1 MDSLLPLFAT
11 APKGVASLLMDEL
24 ATLGAT
30 DLKEQP
36 AGVIFR
42 GSLETAYRACL
53 WSRCAS
59 RILLQLSRFPA
70 ATPEQLYEGI
80 QRIDWSAHLAS
91 QGSLAVDFNTSPRS
105 SITHSH
111 YGALKVKDAIVDQF
125 RERTGERPSV
135 DTRHPDLRI
144 NVHLHRDEAS
154 VSLDLSGDS
163 LHRRGYRQQSVEA
176 PLKENLAA
184 AILIRAG
191 WPEIAQR
198 GGTLLDPMSGS
209 GTLPIEAA
217 LMAGDVAPGLQHAR
231 FGFSGWKKHDP
242 VLWEQLLK
250 EARQRRE
257 QGAGRVSRII
267 GYDTDRS
274 AVRAA
279 IANVEATGL
288 HGVIHIERRDLAT
301 LQPPEAAKPGL
312 VIVNPPYGERLGE
325 VEALA
330 GLYADLADRL
340 KQGFVG
346 WQAAVFT
353 GNPDLT
359 RRMGLRA
366 RKQYAFYNGAIPC
379 KLLRFEL
386 QQEWFIERP
395 VISGGM
401 VMPRPAAVEQLS
413 EGAQMFA
420 NRLRKNLREL
430 GRWARREGITCYRI
444 YDADMPEY
452 ALAIDLYGGEEL
464 SVHVQEYQAP
474 KSIDSNKA
482 QTRLYEALAALP
494 ELLDVPMQRIHF
506 KVRSRQKGK
515 AQYERQA
522 EEKNFLE
529 VAEGGCKFLVNL
541 TDYLD
546 TGLFLDHRL
555 TRALIAELAP
565 GRRMLNLFAYTGS
578 ATVYAAKGGARATT
592 TVDMS
597 RTYLDWA
604 RRNMALNGFSGD
616 NHTFIQADC
625 LDWLE
630 QQAETVWHRY
640 GLIFLD
646 PPTFSTSKR
655 MEKTFDIQRDHVQL
669 IRNTARLLTP
679 DGILI
684 FSNNF
689 RRFKMDRAALE
700 GLNIEEITQATLPK
714 DFSRNAKIH
723 NCWKITHQT
732 LGKHNLAT

>member
-1 MDSLLPLFAT
+1 MNPLLLLFAT

-24 ATLGAT
+24 AGLGAT

-36 AGVIFR
+36 AGVVFQ
-42 GSLETAYRACL
+42 GTLETAYRACL

-59 RILLQLSRFPA
+59 RILLQLAHFPA
-70 ATPEQLYEGI
+70 ASPEQLYEGI
-80 QRIDWSAHLAS
+80 QTIDWSEYLAPD
-91 QGSLAVDFNTSPRS
+91 GSLAVDFNTSRS

-125 RERTGERPSV
+125 RDRSGVRPGV

-144 NVHLHRDEAS
+144 NVHLRHDQAA

-163 LHRRGYRQQSVEA
+163 LHRRGYRKQSVEA

-184 AILIRAG
+184 AILMRAG
-191 WPEIAQR
+191 WPEVAEK
-198 GGTLLDPMSGS
+198 GGTLLDPVCGS
-209 GTLPIEAA
+209 GTLPIEAT
-217 LMAGDVAPGLQHAR
+217 LMAADIAPGLLHER
-231 FGFSGWKKHDP
+231 FGFTGWKKHDP
-242 VLWEQLLK
+242 SLWERLLS
-250 EARQRRE
+250 EARDRWAK
-257 QGAGRVSRII
+257 GVDKLPRII
-267 GYDTDRS
+267 GYDTDRR

-279 IANVEATGL
+279 IANVEAAGL
-288 HGVIHIERRDLAT
+288 HGLVHIERCDLSA
-301 LQPPEAAKPGL
+301 LQLPESSRPGL

-340 KQGFVG
+340 KQAFVG
-346 WQAAVFT
+346 WQAAIFT
-353 GNPDLT
+353 GNPDLAK
-359 RRMGLRA
+359 RMGLRA
-366 RKQYAFYNGAIPC
+366 CKQYAFYNGAIPC

-386 QQEWFIERP
+386 QPEWFIERP

-401 VMPRPAAVEQLS
+401 VMPRPASPEQLGD
-413 EGAQMFA
+413 GARMFA
-420 NRLRKNLREL
+420 NRLRKNIRER
-430 GRWARREGITCYRI
+430 GRWARHEGITCYRI

-452 ALAIDLYGGEEL
+452 ALAIDLYHGEKL
-464 SVHVQEYQAP
+464 PVHVQEYQAP
-474 KSIDSNKA
+474 KSIDPAKA
-482 QTRLYEALAALP
+482 RTRLREALAVLP
-494 ELLDVPMQRIHF
+494 GLLDVPMTQIHF

-515 AQYERQA
+515 AQYQRQA

-529 VAEGGCKFLVNL
+529 VEEGGCKFLVNL

-555 TRALIAELAP
+555 TRALVGKLAS

-578 ATVYAAKGGARATT
+578 ATVYAAKGGAKATT

-604 RRNMALNGFSGD
+604 RRNMALNGFSSD
-616 NHTFIQADC
+616 NHAFVQADC
-625 LDWLE
+625 LEWLE
-630 QQAETVWHRY
+630 QKAATVWHRY

-655 MEKTFDIQRDHVQL
+655 MEQPFDIQRDHVKL
-669 IRNTARLLTP
+669 IRNAARLLTA

-689 RRFKMDRAALE
+689 RRFKMDQVALD
-700 GLNIEEITQATLPK
+700 GLNIEEMTRATLPK
-714 DFSRNAKIH
+714 DFARNEKIH
-723 NCWKITHQT
+723 NCWKITLIGEQ
-732 LGKHNLAT
+732 

>member
-1 MDSLLPLFAT
+1 MNSLLTLFAT
-11 APKGVASLLMDEL
+11 APKGVASLLVEEL
-24 ATLGAT
+24 TGLGAT
-30 DLKEQP
+30 DAREQP

-59 RILLQLSRFPA
+59 RILLQLGRFPA
-70 ATPEQLYEGI
+70 ASPEQLYQGI
-80 QRIDWSAHLAS
+80 REIDWSEHLAPD
-91 QGSLAVDFNTSPRS
+91 GSLAVDFNTSRS
-105 SITHSH
+105 AITHSH

-125 RERTGERPSV
+125 RERAGVRPGV

-144 NVHLHRDEAS
+144 NVHLHRDEAV

-163 LHRRGYRQQSVEA
+163 LHRRGYRKQPVEA

-184 AILIRAG
+184 ALLIRAG
-191 WPEIAQR
+191 WPEVAER
-198 GGTLLDPMSGS
+198 GGALLDPMCGS

-217 LMAGDVAPGLQHAR
+217 LMAADAAPGLQRER
-231 FGFSGWKKHDP
+231 FGFTGWKRHDSA
-242 VLWEQLLK
+242 LWERLLN
-250 EARQRRE
+250 EARERRE
-257 QGAGRVSRII
+257 SGMKRLPRIV
-267 GYDTDRS
+267 GYDTERS

-279 IANVEATGL
+279 IANVEAAGL
-288 HGVIHIERRDLAT
+288 HGLIHIERGDLSA
-301 LQPPEAAKPGL
+301 LQPPESAEPGL

-325 VEALA
+325 VEALTE
-330 GLYADLADRL
+330 LYGSLADRL

-353 GNPDLT
+353 GNPELT

-379 KLLRFEL
+379 KLLCFEL
-386 QQEWFIERP
+386 QPAWFVERP
-395 VISGGM
+395 VISGGV
-401 VMPRPAAVEQLS
+401 VMPRPATPEQLG

-430 GRWARREGITCYRI
+430 GRWARREGITCYRL

-452 ALAIDLYGGEEL
+452 ALAIDLYYGQQL
-464 SVHVQEYQAP
+464 AVHVQEYQAP
-474 KSIDSNKA
+474 RSIDPDKA
-482 QTRLYEALAALP
+482 RTRLREALAVLP
-494 ELLDVPMQRIHF
+494 GLLDVPMERIHF

-515 AQYERQA
+515 EQYRRQA
-522 EEKNFLE
+522 EENNFFE
-529 VAEGGCKFLVNL
+529 VEEGGCRFLVNL

-555 TRALIAELAP
+555 TRALIGELAP

-592 TVDMS
+592 SVDMS
-597 RTYLDWA
+597 RTYLDWT
-604 RRNMALNGFSGD
+604 RRNMALNGFSGGD
-616 NHTFIQADC
+616 HTFVRADC

-630 QQAETVWHRY
+630 RQTGVPGQRY
-640 GLIFLD
+640 DLIFLD

-655 MEKTFDIQRDHVQL
+655 MGRAFDVQRNHVKL
-669 IRNTARLLTP
+669 IRDTARLLTA
-679 DGILI
+679 DGVLI

-689 RRFKMDRAALE
+689 RRFRLDRASLG
-700 GLNIEEITQATLPK
+700 GLNVEEITRLTLPR
-714 DFSRNAKIH
+714 DFARNTRIH
-723 NCWKITHQT
+723 HCWRITIDPTH
-732 LGKHNLAT
+732 A